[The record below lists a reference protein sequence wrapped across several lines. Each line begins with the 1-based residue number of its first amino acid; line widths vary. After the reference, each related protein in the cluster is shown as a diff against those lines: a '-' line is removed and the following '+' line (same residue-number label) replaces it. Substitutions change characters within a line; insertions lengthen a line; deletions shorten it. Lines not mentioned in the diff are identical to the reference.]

1 MNKEIDIKDMA
12 PVKASERHVIL
23 CIAGNLLCQLSGI
36 LALHFSKTGN
46 YGGYAY
52 GGNRQDSPLS
62 SIPFR
67 GR

>member
-23 CIAGNLLCQLSGI
+23 DASKRICIAGNLLCQLSGI

-52 GGNRQDSPLS
+52 GGNR
-62 SIPFR
+62 
-67 GR
+67 

>member
-23 CIAGNLLCQLSGI
+23 DALRGFALLGI
-36 LALHFSKTGN
+36 CLANFPEFSLYTFKTGN

-52 GGNRQDSPLS
+52 GGNR
-62 SIPFR
+62 
-67 GR
+67 

>member
-23 CIAGNLLCQLSGI
+23 DALRGFALLGICFANFSGI

-52 GGNRQDSPLS
+52 GGNR
-62 SIPFR
+62 
-67 GR
+67 